1 MTVVLRIPQRSA
13 LLALRVTKAIKGTKA
28 TLALK
33 ALLAL

>member
-13 LLALRVTKAIKGTKA
+13 LLALRVTKAIKA